1 MLKPFSRF
9 YPDDDN
15 DKEEQEDIETMSGF
29 SVELTPNGK
38 IYKDSTGVKKGVW
51 RLPKLIEKLRE
62 FRRQGDTDLSQAM
75 WAMHAKL
82 EEIQASGSE
91 MEKRWIADCHKVWLV
106 AHERVS
112 EEPAPAPAPA
122 PTTTTKPSLFKR
134 KEQ

>member
-9 YPDDDN
+9 YPDDEN

-75 WAMHAKL
+75 AAMHAKL

-91 MEKRWIADCHKVWLV
+91 MEKRWISDCHKVWLV

-112 EEPAPAPAPA
+112 EESAPSATPS
-122 PTTTTKPSLFKR
+122 KSSLFKR